1 MSGIHHYRRIAAKS
15 DRSDNAKWLP
25 FTVHSKDTA
34 AVAELLFC
42 NWLSDSQ
49 RYYIASHLFPDTDI
63 DTGTEQ
69 SVDFCRLLALLHD
82 TGKLTPAFAGKIA
95 GNIYGYSDRLMSVGI
110 SLDRLADASRSPHNI
125 AGETILNYFG
135 FPETIS
141 VIIGSHHGRAYS
153 SYEDDMKNHSYNYF
167 GYHNI
172 NEKEWT
178 QMWREWIDY
187 SINAAG
193 FSSIDELPSPDIKC
207 QMLLTGL
214 LIMSD
219 WIASNTEY
227 FPLIDVDIYEL
238 DEDELSRRAESAWER
253 LGLPLC
259 WSAKC
264 GCDISELFIERFGF
278 EPNEVQRL
286 FSEAVRDNEG
296 AGIYILEAP
305 MGIGKTEAALAGA
318 ELLAQ
323 KHGLGG
329 IYFGLPTQATANGL
343 FGRIRAWAEQQCDGE
358 SRTIRLAHGM
368 TDLNEEYR
376 SLFRGT
382 AAAPEDG
389 GVIVHEWFEGR
400 KQALLADFVTAT
412 VDQFLLASLKQ
423 RHVMLRHLGLSG
435 KAVIID
441 ECHAYDAYMNVYL
454 DKTLT
459 WMGAYGVPV
468 IILSATLPPQR
479 RDELI
484 GSYLKKRK
492 IAYSHSDADENT
504 YPVLT
509 YTSGNEVIRKALGG
523 GQEIRETEID
533 TIGEAELASV
543 LKERL
548 AGGGCAAVI
557 VNTVAYAQSLSREL
571 ALQLEGFE
579 VKCFHSRF
587 TAPDRAEIERELL
600 KRVGKGSVREERD
613 GLVVVAT
620 QVIEQS
626 LDLDFDYMATELC
639 PMDLLLQRSGRLHR
653 HKRERPERL
662 KAARLSVL
670 SPAEGKQGSIY
681 SKWILDRTEKYLPQ
695 KLNVPECI
703 PYLVRMTYAEPETD
717 EERES
722 GEWYEY
728 QRVISDKKLKAQGY
742 CINSQFINSK
752 QNNTLPYFLDDD
764 CGRDNYRK
772 AEASVRDGDETIE
785 VLVMQKSGEGEIS
798 FLPWYMGGASVNIY
812 DVPSEAEA
820 IAIARSRL
828 RLPARLCRPYNFKRT
843 CDELKNIPGR
853 WKESKW
859 LKEELLLLLD
869 DELEAEVSGIRL
881 RYSREIGLEII

>member
-1 MSGIHHYRRIAAKS
+1 MSGIHHYRLIAAKS
-15 DRSDNAKWLP
+15 DRSDNIKWLP

-34 AVAELLFC
+34 AAAELLFC
-42 NWLSDSQ
+42 NWLSDAQ

-69 SVDFCRLLALLHD
+69 SAAFCRLLALIHD
-82 TGKLTPAFAGKIA
+82 TGKLTPAFTAKIA
-95 GNIYGYSDRLMSVGI
+95 GNISGYTDRLMSAGI
-110 SLDRLADASRSPHNI
+110 CLDRLADASRSPHNI
-125 AGETILNYFG
+125 AGEAILDRFG

-141 VIIGSHHGRAYS
+141 VIVGSHHGRSSS
-153 SYEDDMKNHSYNYF
+153 SYKDDIEIHPYNYF
-167 GYHNI
+167 GYKEI
-172 NEKEWT
+172 NKAEWT

-187 SINAAG
+187 SITSAG

-214 LIMSD
+214 LIMAD

-259 WSAKC
+259 WSAE
-264 GCDISELFIERFGF
+264 GSCDISELFIERFGF

-305 MGIGKTEAALAGA
+305 MGIGKTEAALAAA

-343 FGRIRAWAEQQCDGE
+343 FGRIRAWAEQQCDSE

-382 AAAPEDG
+382 AADSEDG

-423 RHVMLRHLGLSG
+423 KHVMLRHLGLSG

-454 DKTLT
+454 DRTLT

-492 IAYSHSDADENT
+492 ISYSYSDADENT

-509 YTSGNEVIRKALGG
+509 YTSGNEVNRKSLGG
-523 GQEIRETEID
+523 GREVMETEID
-533 TIGEAELASV
+533 RVSKAELASV

-548 AGGGCAAVI
+548 TDGGCAAVI

-571 ALQLEGFE
+571 SSQLDGFE

-587 TAPDRAEIERELL
+587 TAPDRTQIERELL
-600 KRVGKGSVREERD
+600 KRVGKDSVRKDRD

-653 HKRERPERL
+653 HNRERPEGLRT
-662 KAARLSVL
+662 ARLSVL
-670 SPAEGKQGSIY
+670 SPLEDRQGSIY
-681 SKWILDRTEKYLPQ
+681 SKWILYRTEKYLPQ
-695 KLNVPECI
+695 KLTLPECI
-703 PYLVRMTYAEPETD
+703 PYLVRRTYAEPETD

-722 GEWYEY
+722 EEWREY
-728 QRVISDKKLKAQGY
+728 QRMISDKKLKAQGY
-742 CINSQFINSK
+742 CIKSQLINSRTK
-752 QNNTLPYFLDDD
+752 NTLPDLLDDD
-764 CGRDNYRK
+764 CGSNRE
-772 AEASVRDGDETIE
+772 AEASVRDGEETIE
-785 VLVMQKSGEGEIS
+785 VLVMKKNGEGEIS

-812 DVPSEAEA
+812 DVPSQAEA

-828 RLPARLCRPYNFKRT
+828 RLPALLCRPYNYKRT
-843 CDELKNIPGR
+843 CDELKNIPDR

-859 LKEELLLLLD
+859 LSGELLLLLD

-881 RYSREIGLEII
+881 RYSRETGLEII